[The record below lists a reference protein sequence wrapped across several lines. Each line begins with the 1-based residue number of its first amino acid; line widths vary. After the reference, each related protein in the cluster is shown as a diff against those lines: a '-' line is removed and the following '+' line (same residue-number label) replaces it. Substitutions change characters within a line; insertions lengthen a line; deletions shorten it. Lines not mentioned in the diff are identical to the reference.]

1 MRAKEAKTG
10 MEDDIE
16 RLKWESSIR
25 KSTRAGEDD
34 ESGVRIPGIG
44 KIEWSLSTRAGIE
57 T

>member
-1 MRAKEAKTG
+1 

-16 RLKWESSIR
+16 RLKWESSVR
-25 KSTRAGEDD
+25 MSTRAGDND
-34 ESGVRIPGIG
+34 KSGVRIPGIG

>member
-1 MRAKEAKTG
+1 

-16 RLKWESSIR
+16 RLKWESSVR

-34 ESGVRIPGIG
+34 KSKVRMHGIG
-44 KIEWSLSTRAGIE
+44 KIEWSLTTRAGIE

>member
-1 MRAKEAKTG
+1 

-16 RLKWESSIR
+16 RLKWESNVR

-34 ESGVRIPGIG
+34 KSGVRIPGIG
-44 KIEWSLSTRAGIE
+44 KIKLSFSLSTRAGIE